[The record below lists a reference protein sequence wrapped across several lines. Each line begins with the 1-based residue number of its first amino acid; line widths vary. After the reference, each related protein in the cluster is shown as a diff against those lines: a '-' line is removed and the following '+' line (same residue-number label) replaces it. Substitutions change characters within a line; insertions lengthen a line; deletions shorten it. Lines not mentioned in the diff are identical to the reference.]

1 MCKAAADARA
11 SSLTLHLAQE
21 VGSQQGA
28 THKIH
33 HDEEPIFLAIS
44 PRKNL
49 NLPSGSVAS
58 VDSLYCIVLPI
69 IQTQIWSNVHPRS
82 H

>member
-11 SSLTLHLAQE
+11 SSFTPHLAQE

-33 HDEEPIFLAIS
+33 HDEEPIFLAIG
-44 PRKNL
+44 PRKNF

-58 VDSLYCIVLPI
+58 IDSLYCIVLR
-69 IQTQIWSNVHPRS
+69 QIWRNVHPGS